1 MFRAAVQCK
10 AGKDHNIGDK
20 RLNRYSYT
28 TTTMTS
34 RIQQH
39 TLRISA
45 SYFFISCLLL
55 ASSAGAFVISSKQ
68 IILNNNPSRSFTVAM
83 STNDNEEEG
92 EMPVSGS
99 FFNPV
104 PPPSSEPTDSKPN
117 DDMLIE
123 DSTSSSLSAASI
135 SGTDMEMFQEIIKK
149 TTLSREGGKG
159 FSKTTSTTDHAAPT
173 VIKTTDEKKSFV
185 GIGKPLNDVQNPE
198 YDENGYTLYADE
210 TTGEKKRVFEAL
222 VEYPSVFK
230 MKIVGQDDEKESF
243 APEIVDIVA
252 KSCGVELSMVKH
264 SLRKNG
270 KWTSVT
276 VHAPVKSA
284 DMLYSLYE
292 NVDKN
297 PRVKFKF

>member
-1 MFRAAVQCK
+1 
-10 AGKDHNIGDK
+10 
-20 RLNRYSYT
+20 
-28 TTTMTS
+28 
-34 RIQQH
+34 
-39 TLRISA
+39 
-45 SYFFISCLLL
+45 
-55 ASSAGAFVISSKQ
+55 
-68 IILNNNPSRSFTVAM
+68 M
-83 STNDNEEEG
+83 STDDKNNDDESG
-92 EMPVSGS
+92 ELPVSGS
-99 FFNPV
+99 FFNQV
-104 PPPSSEPTDSKPN
+104 PPPAEPTTESDNN
-117 DDMLIE
+117 DDNNLIE
-123 DSTSSSLSAASI
+123 DISASSI
-135 SGTDMEMFQEIIKK
+135 SGQTVDMDMFQQIIQK
-149 TTLSREGGKG
+149 TTLSRGGGKG
-159 FSKTTSTTDHAAPT
+159 FSKTTSTTDHTASSI
-173 VIKTTDEKKSFV
+173 IKTTSTDSSGQQKSFV

-243 APEIVDIVA
+243 APEIVEVVA
-252 KSCGVELSMVKH
+252 KSCGVEESMVKH
-264 SLRKNG
+264 TMRKNG

>member
-1 MFRAAVQCK
+1 
-10 AGKDHNIGDK
+10 
-20 RLNRYSYT
+20 
-28 TTTMTS
+28 
-34 RIQQH
+34 
-39 TLRISA
+39 
-45 SYFFISCLLL
+45 
-55 ASSAGAFVISSKQ
+55 
-68 IILNNNPSRSFTVAM
+68 M
-83 STNDNEEEG
+83 STDDKNNDDESG
-92 EMPVSGS
+92 ELPVSGS
-99 FFNPV
+99 FFNQV
-104 PPPSSEPTDSKPN
+104 PPPAEPTTESDNN
-117 DDMLIE
+117 DDNNLIE
-123 DSTSSSLSAASI
+123 DISASSI
-135 SGTDMEMFQEIIKK
+135 SGQTADMDMFQQIIQK
-149 TTLSREGGKG
+149 TTLSRGGGKG
-159 FSKTTSTTDHAAPT
+159 FSKTTSTTEHTASSI
-173 VIKTTDEKKSFV
+173 IKTTSTDSSGQQKSFV

-243 APEIVDIVA
+243 APEIVEVVA
-252 KSCGVELSMVKH
+252 KSCGVEESMVKH
-264 SLRKNG
+264 TMRKNG

>member
-1 MFRAAVQCK
+1 
-10 AGKDHNIGDK
+10 
-20 RLNRYSYT
+20 
-28 TTTMTS
+28 
-34 RIQQH
+34 
-39 TLRISA
+39 
-45 SYFFISCLLL
+45 
-55 ASSAGAFVISSKQ
+55 
-68 IILNNNPSRSFTVAM
+68 M
-83 STNDNEEEG
+83 STDDSNDDESG
-92 EMPVSGS
+92 ELPVSGS
-99 FFNPV
+99 FFNQV
-104 PPPSSEPTDSKPN
+104 PPPAEPTTESDNN
-117 DDMLIE
+117 DDNNNLIE
-123 DSTSSSLSAASI
+123 DISASSI
-135 SGTDMEMFQEIIKK
+135 SGQTADMDMFQQIIQK
-149 TTLSREGGKG
+149 TTLSRGGGKG
-159 FSKTTSTTDHAAPT
+159 FSKTTSTTDHTASSI
-173 VIKTTDEKKSFV
+173 IKTTSTDSSGQQKSFV

-243 APEIVDIVA
+243 APEIVEVVA
-252 KSCGVELSMVKH
+252 KSCGVEESMVKH
-264 SLRKNG
+264 TMRKNG

>member
-1 MFRAAVQCK
+1 
-10 AGKDHNIGDK
+10 
-20 RLNRYSYT
+20 
-28 TTTMTS
+28 
-34 RIQQH
+34 
-39 TLRISA
+39 
-45 SYFFISCLLL
+45 
-55 ASSAGAFVISSKQ
+55 
-68 IILNNNPSRSFTVAM
+68 M
-83 STNDNEEEG
+83 STDDKKNNDDESG
-92 EMPVSGS
+92 ELPVSGS
-99 FFNPV
+99 FFNQV
-104 PPPSSEPTDSKPN
+104 PPPVEPTTESDNN
-117 DDMLIE
+117 DDNNNLIE
-123 DSTSSSLSAASI
+123 DISASSI
-135 SGTDMEMFQEIIKK
+135 SGQTTDMDMFQQIIQK
-149 TTLSREGGKG
+149 TTLSRGGGKG
-159 FSKTTSTTDHAAPT
+159 FSKTTSTTDHTASSI
-173 VIKTTDEKKSFV
+173 IKTTSTDSSGQQKSFV

-243 APEIVDIVA
+243 APEIVEVVA
-252 KSCGVELSMVKH
+252 KSCGVEESMVKH
-264 SLRKNG
+264 TMRKNG

>member
-1 MFRAAVQCK
+1 M
-10 AGKDHNIGDK
+10 
-20 RLNRYSYT
+20 
-28 TTTMTS
+28 
-34 RIQQH
+34 
-39 TLRISA
+39 SA
-45 SYFFISCLLL
+45 DDS
-55 ASSAGAFVISSKQ
+55 
-68 IILNNNPSRSFTVAM
+68 
-83 STNDNEEEG
+83 NDEESG
-92 EMPVSGS
+92 ELPVSGS
-99 FFNPV
+99 FFNQV
-104 PPPSSEPTDSKPN
+104 PPPVEPTTESDNN
-117 DDMLIE
+117 DDNNNLIE
-123 DSTSSSLSAASI
+123 DISASSI
-135 SGTDMEMFQEIIKK
+135 SGQTADMDMFQQIIQK
-149 TTLSREGGKG
+149 TTLSRGGGKG
-159 FSKTTSTTDHAAPT
+159 FSKTTSTTDHTASSI
-173 VIKTTDEKKSFV
+173 IKTTSTDSSGQQKSFV

-243 APEIVDIVA
+243 APEIVEVVA
-252 KSCGVELSMVKH
+252 KSCGVEESMVKH
-264 SLRKNG
+264 TMRKNG

>member
-1 MFRAAVQCK
+1 M
-10 AGKDHNIGDK
+10 G
-20 RLNRYSYT
+20 
-28 TTTMTS
+28 S
-34 RIQQH
+34 RNQQH
-39 TLRISA
+39 TLKVSA
-45 SYFFISCLLL
+45 SSFFISCLLL

-68 IILNNNPSRSFTVAM
+68 LPLFCKYNPSRSFPAAM
-83 STNDNEEEG
+83 SMSNNEEDG

-104 PPPSSEPTDSKPN
+104 PPAAASGGEEPTESKNN

-123 DSTSSSLSAASI
+123 NSASFSASF
-135 SGTDMEMFQEIIKK
+135 SGDDMEMFQQIIQK
-149 TTLSREGGKG
+149 TTLSRGGGGKG
-159 FSKTTSTTDHAAPT
+159 FSKTTSTTDHAAPS
-173 VIKTTDEKKSFV
+173 VIQTTSKDSSGQKKSFV

-222 VEYPSVFK
+222 VEYPSIFK

-243 APEIVDIVA
+243 APEIVEIVA
-252 KSCGVELSMVKH
+252 KSCGVEESMVKH

-276 VHAPVKSA
+276 VHAPVQSA

>member
-1 MFRAAVQCK
+1 MSA
-10 AGKDHNIGDK
+10 DDK
-20 RLNRYSYT
+20 
-28 TTTMTS
+28 
-34 RIQQH
+34 
-39 TLRISA
+39 
-45 SYFFISCLLL
+45 
-55 ASSAGAFVISSKQ
+55 
-68 IILNNNPSRSFTVAM
+68 NNDDES
-83 STNDNEEEG
+83 G
-92 EMPVSGS
+92 ELPVSGS
-99 FFNPV
+99 FFNQV
-104 PPPSSEPTDSKPN
+104 PPPAEPTTESDNN
-117 DDMLIE
+117 DDNNNLIE
-123 DSTSSSLSAASI
+123 VLSASSI
-135 SGTDMEMFQEIIKK
+135 SGQTADMDMFQQIIQK
-149 TTLSREGGKG
+149 TTLSRGGGKG
-159 FSKTTSTTDHAAPT
+159 FSKTTSTTDHTASSI
-173 VIKTTDEKKSFV
+173 IKTTSTDSSGQQKSFV

-243 APEIVDIVA
+243 APEIVEVVA
-252 KSCGVELSMVKH
+252 KSCGVEESMVKH
-264 SLRKNG
+264 TMRKNG

>member
-1 MFRAAVQCK
+1 
-10 AGKDHNIGDK
+10 
-20 RLNRYSYT
+20 
-28 TTTMTS
+28 
-34 RIQQH
+34 
-39 TLRISA
+39 
-45 SYFFISCLLL
+45 
-55 ASSAGAFVISSKQ
+55 
-68 IILNNNPSRSFTVAM
+68 M
-83 STNDNEEEG
+83 STDDKNNDDVSG
-92 EMPVSGS
+92 ELPVSGS
-99 FFNPV
+99 FFNQV
-104 PPPSSEPTDSKPN
+104 PPPAEPTTESDNN
-117 DDMLIE
+117 DDKNNLIE
-123 DSTSSSLSAASI
+123 DFSASSI
-135 SGTDMEMFQEIIKK
+135 SGQNADMDMFQQIIQK
-149 TTLSREGGKG
+149 TTLSRGGGKG
-159 FSKTTSTTDHAAPT
+159 FSKTTSTTDHTASSI
-173 VIKTTDEKKSFV
+173 IKTTSTDSSGQQKSFV

-243 APEIVDIVA
+243 APEIVEVVA
-252 KSCGVELSMVKH
+252 KSCGVEESMVKH
-264 SLRKNG
+264 TMRKNG

>member
-1 MFRAAVQCK
+1 M
-10 AGKDHNIGDK
+10 
-20 RLNRYSYT
+20 
-28 TTTMTS
+28 
-34 RIQQH
+34 
-39 TLRISA
+39 SA
-45 SYFFISCLLL
+45 DDS
-55 ASSAGAFVISSKQ
+55 
-68 IILNNNPSRSFTVAM
+68 
-83 STNDNEEEG
+83 NDEESG
-92 EMPVSGS
+92 ELPVSGS
-99 FFNPV
+99 FFNQV
-104 PPPSSEPTDSKPN
+104 PPPAEPTTESDNN
-117 DDMLIE
+117 DDNNNLIE
-123 DSTSSSLSAASI
+123 DISASSI
-135 SGTDMEMFQEIIKK
+135 SGQTADMDMFQQIIQK
-149 TTLSREGGKG
+149 TTLSRGGGKG
-159 FSKTTSTTDHAAPT
+159 FSKTTSTTDHTASSI
-173 VIKTTDEKKSFV
+173 IKTTSTDSSGQQKSFV

-243 APEIVDIVA
+243 APEIVEVVA
-252 KSCGVELSMVKH
+252 KSCGVEESMVKH
-264 SLRKNG
+264 TMRKNG

>member
-1 MFRAAVQCK
+1 
-10 AGKDHNIGDK
+10 
-20 RLNRYSYT
+20 
-28 TTTMTS
+28 
-34 RIQQH
+34 
-39 TLRISA
+39 
-45 SYFFISCLLL
+45 
-55 ASSAGAFVISSKQ
+55 
-68 IILNNNPSRSFTVAM
+68 M
-83 STNDNEEEG
+83 STDDKNNEESG
-92 EMPVSGS
+92 ELPVSGS
-99 FFNPV
+99 FFNQV
-104 PPPSSEPTDSKPN
+104 PPPVEPTTESDNN
-117 DDMLIE
+117 DDNNNLIE
-123 DSTSSSLSAASI
+123 DISASSI
-135 SGTDMEMFQEIIKK
+135 SGQTADMDMFQQIIQK
-149 TTLSREGGKG
+149 TTLSRGGGKG
-159 FSKTTSTTDHAAPT
+159 FSKTTSTTDHTASSI
-173 VIKTTDEKKSFV
+173 IKTTSTDSSGQQKSFV

-243 APEIVDIVA
+243 APEIVEVVA
-252 KSCGVELSMVKH
+252 KSCGVEESMVKH
-264 SLRKNG
+264 TMRKNG

>member
-1 MFRAAVQCK
+1 
-10 AGKDHNIGDK
+10 
-20 RLNRYSYT
+20 
-28 TTTMTS
+28 
-34 RIQQH
+34 
-39 TLRISA
+39 
-45 SYFFISCLLL
+45 
-55 ASSAGAFVISSKQ
+55 
-68 IILNNNPSRSFTVAM
+68 M
-83 STNDNEEEG
+83 STKDNEEEK
-92 EMPVSGS
+92 ETPVSGS
-99 FFNPV
+99 FFNPI
-104 PPPSSEPTDSKPN
+104 PPPSAEPTDRKTN

-123 DSTSSSLSAASI
+123 DSSSTLSAASFA
-135 SGTDMEMFQEIIKK
+135 GDDMEMFQQIIQK
-149 TTLSREGGKG
+149 TTLSKGGGKG
-159 FSKTTSTTDHAAPT
+159 FSKTTSTTDHAASS
-173 VIKTTDEKKSFV
+173 VIQTTTTDSSGRKKSFV

-243 APEIVDIVA
+243 APEIVEIVA
-252 KSCGVELSMVKH
+252 KSCGVEESMVKH
-264 SLRKNG
+264 TMRKNG

-276 VHAPVKSA
+276 VHAPVKNA

>member
-1 MFRAAVQCK
+1 
-10 AGKDHNIGDK
+10 
-20 RLNRYSYT
+20 
-28 TTTMTS
+28 
-34 RIQQH
+34 
-39 TLRISA
+39 
-45 SYFFISCLLL
+45 
-55 ASSAGAFVISSKQ
+55 
-68 IILNNNPSRSFTVAM
+68 M
-83 STNDNEEEG
+83 STDDDESG
-92 EMPVSGS
+92 ELPVSGS
-99 FFNPV
+99 FFNQV
-104 PPPSSEPTDSKPN
+104 PPPVEPTTESDNN
-117 DDMLIE
+117 DDNNNLIE
-123 DSTSSSLSAASI
+123 DISASSI
-135 SGTDMEMFQEIIKK
+135 SGQTADMDMFQQIIQK
-149 TTLSREGGKG
+149 TTLSRGGGKG
-159 FSKTTSTTDHAAPT
+159 FSKTTSTTDHTASSI
-173 VIKTTDEKKSFV
+173 IKTTSTDSSGQQKSFV

-243 APEIVDIVA
+243 APEIVEVVA
-252 KSCGVELSMVKH
+252 KSCGVEESMVKH
-264 SLRKNG
+264 TMRKNG